1 MFFNATVYSISIGN
15 FVGEW
20 HILDENIIE
29 YQVNHNIIYCN
40 LLLNIMVKLNFE
52 KWKKSKMVNNSVFL
66 MKQKRRRKTVD
77 NRVQERKQQALKKH
91 PLAVKL
97 DINCKG
103 LTHNTNSSLSNSF
116 SNCFKK
122 ELPVCC
128 RYR

>member
-1 MFFNATVYSISIGN
+1 MKKVKDGKQFC
-15 FVGEW
+15 
-20 HILDENIIE
+20 ILNE
-29 YQVNHNIIYCN
+29 
-40 LLLNIMVKLNFE
+40 
-52 KWKKSKMVNNSVFL
+52 
-66 MKQKRRRKTVD
+66 QKRRRKTVD